1 MLSYSAALVSVGSSV
16 PANIVTNDDLSRTL
30 DTSDEWIVTRTGIR
44 QRRIVDQPHAL
55 SATELGSKAARAA
68 LNKAGIDPL
77 QIQAIICATFTPDS
91 FFPSTACRV
100 QHELGATNACAFD
113 ISAACSGFV
122 YGLSVATAFIR
133 AQQYQTVLLI
143 GTEIISR
150 AMDWTDRTTSILF
163 GDAAGAAILTAT
175 TEPNKGVLATTLASN
190 GALGDILSLPAWG
203 EKRTMSMRGNE
214 VFKHAVRLM
223 SESALTTCSKAG
235 LTLDDID
242 MVIPHQANMRIINGL
257 AEKLQLAPEKVF
269 TNLEKYGNTSAA
281 SIPLALD
288 EAWQC
293 GKVGPGSLVLFTALG
308 GGITVGSAL
317 VRL

>member
-1 MLSYSAALVSVGSSV
+1 
-16 PANIVTNDDLSRTL
+16 
-30 DTSDEWIVTRTGIR
+30 
-44 QRRIVDQPHAL
+44 
-55 SATELGSKAARAA
+55 
-68 LNKAGIDPL
+68 
-77 QIQAIICATFTPDS
+77 
-91 FFPSTACRV
+91 
-100 QHELGATNACAFD
+100 
-113 ISAACSGFV
+113 
-122 YGLSVATAFIR
+122 
-133 AQQYQTVLLI
+133 
-143 GTEIISR
+143 
-150 AMDWTDRTTSILF
+150 
-163 GDAAGAAILTAT
+163 
-175 TEPNKGVLATTLASN
+175 
-190 GALGDILSLPAWG
+190 
-203 EKRTMSMRGNE
+203 MSMRGNE